1 MWIPGYITNGLG
13 DHTLEQAILLLEE
26 SGYSAIGIT
35 LGPTHLDPEQVKSS
49 ELESLQQRLKD
60 SGLKPSIETG
70 GRYLLDHKRKH
81 WPSLVSPEE
90 KHRQI
95 RQQSY
100 IKAIDIAAA
109 IGAEVVSLWSGRLES
124 GSDSAPTLEGMIS
137 ALEPV
142 LQHALEKGVMIGFE
156 PEPGMFIESL
166 SDWIRLKAQLPHPAL
181 GLTVDLG
188 HLGVTEASD
197 PSGALESVVSEITHV
212 HIDDCK
218 GGVHEHLPL
227 GEGELDFSSL
237 LGVLTRGD
245 YSGQVLVELS
255 RDSHRAPELV
265 QSSIR
270 FLEGARSK
278 ESPGSTS

>member
-109 IGAEVVSLWSGRLES
+109 IGAEVVSLWSGRLE
-124 GSDSAPTLEGMIS
+124 
-137 ALEPV
+137 
-142 LQHALEKGVMIGFE
+142 
-156 PEPGMFIESL
+156 
-166 SDWIRLKAQLPHPAL
+166 
-181 GLTVDLG
+181 
-188 HLGVTEASD
+188 
-197 PSGALESVVSEITHV
+197 
-212 HIDDCK
+212 
-218 GGVHEHLPL
+218 
-227 GEGELDFSSL
+227 
-237 LGVLTRGD
+237 
-245 YSGQVLVELS
+245 
-255 RDSHRAPELV
+255 
-265 QSSIR
+265 
-270 FLEGARSK
+270 
-278 ESPGSTS
+278 